1 MEHIIAF
8 LIVYI
13 MVCVI
18 QTLPIENGFTVR
30 FNPISSREDFRTKKI
45 GRIFLK
51 LQEDTEKQLQDTKRY
66 LFTKTFSPE
75 PTAPLK
81 HTTQVNELSTPSK
94 TSWEYNEAETWA
106 NSNLNF
112 LNLPV
117 ISQPYADYKI
127 LVATAPPNLILGS
140 GADRK
145 RMIVYVVFPND
156 GSGDSEL
163 DEIPRIYFVNE
174 NSIKK
179 KPKKDADEPIIIV
192 DSNRT
197 VTGLKSKEIEKFLK
211 FRNKLTNR
219 FNYEV
224 TR

>member
-1 MEHIIAF
+1 M
-8 LIVYI
+8 VYI

-51 LQEDTEKQLQDTKRY
+51 LQEDTEKPFQDMKTDF
-66 LFTKTFSPE
+66 FTKTFLPDSSVPLRHITQDNKISSPRV
-75 PTAPLK
+75 TSLGN
-81 HTTQVNELSTPSK
+81 NET
-94 TSWEYNEAETWA
+94 ETWA
-106 NSNLNF
+106 HGNINF

-117 ISQPYADYKI
+117 ISQPYAHYKI
-127 LVATAPPNLILGS
+127 LVATAPPNLSLGS
-140 GADRK
+140 GSERK
-145 RMIVYVVFPND
+145 RMIVYVVFPDD
-156 GSGDSEL
+156 GSGDNL
-163 DEIPRIYFVNE
+163 LHEIPRIYFVNE
-174 NSIKK
+174 NTIKK
-179 KPKKDADEPIIIV
+179 KPKKDADEPIIII
-192 DSNRT
+192 DNNRT
-197 VTGLKSKEIEKFLK
+197 VTGLKSKEIAKFLK